1 VRVLKYA
8 ILGLLYRQEYSGYD
22 ITSQFKQEIGQFW
35 SAKHSQIYPEL
46 RKLVDEGLIE
56 FRTQIQGEKLEK
68 KMYTIT
74 DNGRQELLA
83 WAAQPET
90 LPETE
95 KDEFML
101 KMYFIH
107 TLSLEEARRLFE
119 DQLRQRRA
127 KLADLQQRYEQ
138 LMPVFIASKGNND
151 TTDALRGSHDND
163 TEVEPLSFDN
173 PHLGHYLVL
182 TKALAREQSYVD
194 WLERHVKLF
203 V

>member
-1 VRVLKYA
+1 MRVLKYA

-22 ITSQFKQEIGQFW
+22 ITSQFKREIGQFW

-74 DNGRQELLA
+74 DHGRQQLLA
-83 WAAQPET
+83 WAAQPES

-107 TLSLEEARRLFE
+107 TLSLEQARALFT

-138 LMPVFIASKGNND
+138 LMPIFMAHKRQNADS
-151 TTDALRGSHDND
+151 DATNGRKDS
-163 TEVEPLSFDN
+163 EAESLSFND
-173 PHLGHYLVL
+173 PQLGHYLVL

-194 WLERHVKLF
+194 WLERHLKLF

>member
-1 VRVLKYA
+1 MRVLKYA

-22 ITSQFKQEIGQFW
+22 ITSQFKREIGQFW

-74 DNGRQELLA
+74 DHGRQQLLA
-83 WAAQPET
+83 WAAQPES

-107 TLSLEEARRLFE
+107 TLSLEQAHALFT

-138 LMPVFIASKGNND
+138 LMPIFMAHKQQNADS
-151 TTDALRGSHDND
+151 DAPNGRKAGEAES
-163 TEVEPLSFDN
+163 LSFND
-173 PHLGHYLVL
+173 PQLGHYLVL

-194 WLERHVKLF
+194 WLERHLKLF

>member
-1 VRVLKYA
+1 MRVLKYA

-74 DNGRQELLA
+74 DSGRQQLLT
-83 WAAQPET
+83 WAAQPES

-107 TLSLEEARRLFE
+107 TLSLLEARTLFE

-127 KLADLQQRYEQ
+127 KLADLQRRYEQ
-138 LMPVFIASKGNND
+138 LMPVFVSEENKATPSDRAHEHKNGD
-151 TTDALRGSHDND
+151 RL
-163 TEVEPLSFDN
+163 PLQFNN

-182 TKALAREQSYVD
+182 SKALAREQSYVD

-203 V
+203 S

>member
-1 VRVLKYA
+1 MRVLKYA

-46 RKLVDEGLIE
+46 RKLVDESLVE

-74 DNGRQELLA
+74 EQGRQELLA
-83 WAAQPET
+83 WAAQPES

-107 TLSLEEARRLFE
+107 TLSPEQARALFE
-119 DQLRQRRA
+119 DQLQQRRA
-127 KLADLQQRYEQ
+127 KLAYLQQRYEN
-138 LMPVFIASKGNND
+138 LMPVFAKEEDEEKHTQPTNGQTASE
-151 TTDALRGSHDND
+151 T
-163 TEVEPLSFDN
+163 VPLAFHN
-173 PHLGHYLVL
+173 PNLGHYLVL
-182 TKALAREQSYVD
+182 TKAMVREQSYVD
-194 WLERHVKLF
+194 WLERHMNLF

>member
-1 VRVLKYA
+1 MRVLKYA

-83 WAAQPET
+83 WASQPEP

-107 TLSLEEARRLFE
+107 TLSLAEARALFE
-119 DQLRQRRA
+119 DQLQQRRA
-127 KLADLQQRYEQ
+127 KLADLQQRYEE
-138 LMPVFIASKGNND
+138 LMPVFVSEEDKENHSDGTKGNQASD
-151 TTDALRGSHDND
+151 KVS
-163 TEVEPLSFDN
+163 PLQFSN

-182 TKALAREQSYVD
+182 SKALAREQSYVD

-203 V
+203 L